1 MHKLYLMVS
10 VSICFDAS
18 GFTQTMDPW
27 KCTLSGGAN
36 SLSMVPSSI
45 LNKVNE
51 KAQPEKEERDTGH
64 VVEAGVDIDIKE
76 VYFLIMHFLSVGPCQ
91 RTFEQFGNDLL
102 EHQLLPR
109 RYHAWF
115 SRSGVGS
122 GNNNDDALSFP
133 LSYSKLVE
141 RYRCFAIY
149 ITLVI
154 GIVQCQA

>member
-1 MHKLYLMVS
+1 MRPPSLRGLGKVMSYICMRPPSFQAWWHILPLGTRLKAD
-10 VSICFDAS
+10 SIAGC
-18 GFTQTMDPW
+18 TQTMDPW

-36 SLSMVPSSI
+36 SLSMAPSSI

-51 KAQPEKEERDTGH
+51 EAQPEKEERDTGH
-64 VVEAGVDIDIKE
+64 VVEAGADMDIRE

-102 EHQLLPR
+102 EHQVLPR

-122 GNNNDDALSFP
+122 GNNNDVPSLSH
-133 LSYSKLVE
+133 
-141 RYRCFAIY
+141 
-149 ITLVI
+149 
-154 GIVQCQA
+154 